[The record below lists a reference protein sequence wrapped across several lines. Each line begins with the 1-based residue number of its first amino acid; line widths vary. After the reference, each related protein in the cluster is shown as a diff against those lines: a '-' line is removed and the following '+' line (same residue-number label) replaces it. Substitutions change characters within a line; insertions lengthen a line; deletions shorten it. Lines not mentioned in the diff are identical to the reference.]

1 MKTQEYS
8 QRVIK
13 KSELLYLFGI
23 EVKESN
29 LSGNMQIILH
39 FVDSKNLHWTH
50 YQLVDEKN
58 LAVLKF
64 GRLYFSNMGFNMVNA
79 RLDDLARTY
88 FENEVHIGN
97 LNGKEY
103 VYKVPSGRIFK
114 CVGRCYYGK
123 LVRRVMKGEAFKD
136 GKKHTYFDVD
146 FIYNSRYLDQEK
158 LLSRFKELY
167 GENGWNFDDVK
178 YIDEGEGD
186 WSKVIK
192 NGKVKNL
199 LDFKLQE
206 LEELYA

>member
-1 MKTQEYS
+1 MKTHEYS

-13 KSELLYLFGI
+13 DSEILYLFGI
-23 EVKESN
+23 EVNESN
-29 LSGNMQIILH
+29 LSGNMQVILH
-39 FVDSKNLHWTH
+39 FVDSKNVHWTH
-50 YQLVDEKN
+50 HQLVDEKN

-64 GRLYFSNMGFNMVNA
+64 GRLYFSNLGFNMVNA

-88 FENEVHIGN
+88 FEN
-97 LNGKEY
+97 

-146 FIYNSRYLDQEK
+146 FIYNSRYFDQEK
-158 LLSRFKELY
+158 LLSRFKKLY

-186 WSKVIK
+186 WSKIIEK
-192 NGKVKNL
+192 GKVKNL
-199 LDFKLQE
+199 LDYKLKE
-206 LEELYA
+206 LEELYS